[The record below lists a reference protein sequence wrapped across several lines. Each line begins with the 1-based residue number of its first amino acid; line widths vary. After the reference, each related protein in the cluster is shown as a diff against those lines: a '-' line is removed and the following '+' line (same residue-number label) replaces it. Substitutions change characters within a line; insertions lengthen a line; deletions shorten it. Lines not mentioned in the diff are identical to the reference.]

1 MQFYGG
7 RSPTLLWPHAGGRP
21 TLRGEPLRPEG
32 DVGFGGGAGRHSRDF
47 AKVVR
52 QGSGLKEGG
61 ARSHA
66 RDLSQQSTRYHS
78 QGVVLQLF
86 IYNKALQ
93 VRSSLGLES
102 ERAPLQ
108 IMFKRNRLVDACGD
122 I

>member
-1 MQFYGG
+1 MVSADGSLNRTIVEPKSVEELAEKFVGGQGG
-7 RSPTLLWPHAGGRP
+7 REC
-21 TLRGEPLRPEG
+21 RGPRR
-32 DVGFGGGAGRHSRDF
+32 GGGHII
-47 AKVVR
+47 K
-52 QGSGLKEGG
+52 KGG

-78 QGVVLQLF
+78 QGVVLQLL

-93 VRSSLGLES
+93 VRRSLGLES